1 MASLQLPCLGRRP
14 CVVTLSPKHQRIGR
28 RPLRR
33 RALTVVL
40 GLIAVVAAHKAI
52 NAADAMNVEVNDD
65 RLTVVTDDVPVHDLL
80 EEIARQAGVAL
91 SLPNALPQRV
101 TVEFDGLT
109 LPLGID
115 RVLHGMS
122 YAFRYSPGSTENKL
136 WVFASGRSSTDASA
150 ESFVELGSPPPAP
163 VDDGVAMRLEA
174 VAALADQE
182 TDPFAFALASAVVDD
197 SPAVRFEAVH
207 ALGEIGGAVST
218 RLLQHALLDADA
230 EVRTAAVD
238 ALGQVTGEQSVN
250 ALAGV
255 LSDPDPALREK
266 AIYALG
272 EIGGETVTGL
282 LREASLDSDEW
293 VRAAA
298 VDVLREI
305 ESEP

>member
-1 MASLQLPCLGRRP
+1 MASSQLPCLGRRP

-33 RALTVVL
+33 RVLTAML
-40 GLIAVVAAHKAI
+40 GLIAVVAAQKAT
-52 NAADAMNVEVNDD
+52 NAADGMNVEVNDD
-65 RLTVVTDDVPVHDLL
+65 RLTVVADDVPVHDLL

-109 LPLGID
+109 LPVGID
-115 RVLHGMS
+115 RLLHGMS

-150 ESFVELGSPPPAP
+150 EPFVELGSPPP

-207 ALGEIGGAVST
+207 ALGEIGGAVSA

-230 EVRTAAVD
+230 
-238 ALGQVTGEQSVN
+238 S
-250 ALAGV
+250 
-255 LSDPDPALREK
+255 S
-266 AIYALG
+266 I
-272 EIGGETVTGL
+272 
-282 LREASLDSDEW
+282 
-293 VRAAA
+293 
-298 VDVLREI
+298 
-305 ESEP
+305 